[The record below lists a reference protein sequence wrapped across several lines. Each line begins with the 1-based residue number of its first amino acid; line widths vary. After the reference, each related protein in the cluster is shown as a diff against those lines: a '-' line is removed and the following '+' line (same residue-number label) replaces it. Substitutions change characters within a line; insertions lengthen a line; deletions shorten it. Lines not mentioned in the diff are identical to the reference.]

1 MTSLFKECGILLVHP
16 GAQIVDVPV
25 GNRRQPL
32 KARIAKHLVLAS
44 ENLALDSSPEPWAP
58 YFPRGALDRSL
69 AVKKQ
74 VEKILEL

>member
-32 KARIAKHLVLAS
+32 KARIAKHLVQAS
-44 ENLALDSSPEPWAP
+44 QNLALDSSPEPWAP
-58 YFPRGALDRSL
+58 CPMLSSPLQIETHDTWSPS
-69 AVKKQ
+69 
-74 VEKILEL
+74 